1 MVYVRTMY
9 HRPKHMNHS
18 FDGYKLASAGALD
31 MRLYVLVLLCLL
43 IPSLRAQAQWD
54 LQDSHTT
61 ASLRGIHNVSGGVAW
76 ASGSKGTV
84 LRTEDGGY
92 LWQTCA
98 VPPGAEQ
105 LDFRGI
111 QAFDANTAVVMSSGT
126 GDLSRLYKTTD
137 GCKTW
142 KLVFTN
148 PDPEGFW
155 DAILLRI
162 QPAAAPAK
170 YTGAILG
177 DPINGSFVEFYTR
190 DNGDHWVRQTGGQA
204 GMPSAKDGESL
215 FAASN
220 SCLIVGQEWVELFVT
235 GGSPGSRSRV
245 LSEFVKHDPRV
256 SWKYVGGSIPLAT
269 GESAG
274 AFSVALASSDDESPN
289 TLPKDKW
296 TLLYSPKGVYVA
308 VGGDYKKP
316 DNSHGT
322 AAFSFDSGLHWSQ
335 AKTSPHGYRSA
346 VAYDSMSKTW
356 ITVGPNGTDISTD
369 DGRNWRALKP
379 KSGQPVDADKNWNAL
394 SLPFVV
400 GANGRIGKLRAD
412 ALKP

>member
-1 MVYVRTMY
+1 M
-9 HRPKHMNHS
+9 RP
-18 FDGYKLASAGALD
+18 YALA
-31 MRLYVLVLLCLL
+31 LLCLPIL
-43 IPSLRAQAQWD
+43 TLSVQAQWD

-61 ASLRGIHNVSGGVAW
+61 ANLRGIHNVGGGVAW
-76 ASGSKGTV
+76 ASGTNGTV
-84 LRTEDGGY
+84 LRTEDSGY
-92 LWQTCA
+92 LWQSCA
-98 VPPGAEQ
+98 VPAGAEK

-111 QAFDANTAVVMSSGT
+111 AAFNENTAIAMSSGK

-148 PDPEGFW
+148 PDKEGFW
-155 DAILLRI
+155 DAIQFRLD
-162 QPAAAPAK
+162 PYAPSK
-170 YTGAILG
+170 HLGTILG
-177 DPINGSFVEFYTR
+177 DPVNGSFVEFYTQ
-190 DNGDHWVRQTGGQA
+190 DDGDHWERQTGGDA

-220 SCLIVGQEWVELFVT
+220 SSLIVDEGGGQLFVT

-256 SWKYVGGSIPLAT
+256 SWKYVGGSIPLAM
-269 GESAG
+269 GETSG
-274 AFSVALASSDDESPN
+274 AFSVALASSDKSVNTVPN
-289 TLPKDKW
+289 DKW
-296 TLLYSPKGVYVA
+296 TLLYAPKGIYVA

-322 AAFSFDSGLHWSQ
+322 AAVSFDSGLHWLPAQ
-335 AKTSPHGYRSA
+335 VPPHGYRSA
-346 VAYDSMSKTW
+346 VAYDEKAKTW

-369 DGRNWRALKP
+369 GKTWRPLTPKP
-379 KSGQPVDADKNWNAL
+379 GQPADADKNWNAI

-400 GANGRIGKLRAD
+400 GANGRIGNLRDD
-412 ALKP
+412 ALTP